1 MHLAIIMDGNGR
13 WSEKRGL
20 TRINGHKAG
29 SETLTEIAL
38 YCAKKE
44 IAYLTVYAF
53 SVQNWGRPKDEI
65 SGLFFLIRLYF
76 GDVDLFLTA
85 NIRIKIQ
92 GYIDIYPDE
101 ILDVLKTAVNLTKN
115 NTGMV
120 LTIAL
125 SYGGQEEIVQ
135 AVNKI
140 IQAGHKTISTKTL
153 AAYIDKE
160 TPPPPDLVIRTSGE
174 FRTSNFLLWQSAYS
188 EYLFLDIFWPEFT
201 EEHID
206 QAIEIYAKR
215 SRRFGLTPATAAL
228 QKNAT
233 RIFPDETL
241 CQTLILDLITPVPV
255 PAATTAYIDRYRNN
269 TILREKYFGTLTM
282 LLNSTATA
290 ITPDTLA
297 ENITQEIITLYKKV
311 DPDISN
317 KTDEFYSNI
326 YAWFE
331 LVFFLKIMFREKKKD
346 IDHTAFL
353 DDFESSD
360 FLTIIDIHQ
369 LFCKHVIFSV
379 EEGDK
384 FKKLLIKLNNPDIIL
399 YKCVLRHALC
409 HVLQDH
415 AVSAVL
421 QLLYMFLPIISSM
434 PPNIMCLI
442 STMLYLVDV
451 EKVHD
456 NNEKDN
462 TILFL
467 LNHLIE
473 KIEENNFNIV
483 TDALITKIKTAFVY
497 FILFQLKSPQKKQTQ
512 NENTLHTLLK
522 YLNKLV

>member
-20 TRINGHKAG
+20 TRLNGHKAG

-65 SGLFFLIRLYF
+65 NGLFYLIRLYF

-92 GYIDIYPDE
+92 GYINIYPAE
-101 ILDVLKTAVNLTKN
+101 ILDVLTSAVNITKN

-153 AAYIDKE
+153 ATYIDKE

-188 EYLFLDIFWPEFT
+188 EYLFLDIYWPEFT

-215 SRRFGLTPATAAL
+215 SRRFGLTAATTL
-228 QKNAT
+228 KKTT
-233 RIFPDETL
+233 RIFPNETL
-241 CQTLILDLITPVPV
+241 CQTLILDLITPA
-255 PAATTAYIDRYRNN
+255 PAAATAYIDRYKNN
-269 TILREKYFGTLTM
+269 TILREKYF
-282 LLNSTATA
+282 STISMATTTTTHD
-290 ITPDTLA
+290 IDFNFA
-297 ENITQEIITLYKKV
+297 ENITKEIITLYKKL
-311 DPDISN
+311 DPELTN
-317 KTDEFYSNI
+317 NTDEFYSNI

-331 LVFFLKIMFREKKKD
+331 LVFFLIQKKKH
-346 IDHTAFL
+346 IKHTAFF

-369 LFCKHVIFSV
+369 LFCKHVIFTA
-379 EEGDK
+379 EEGEQ
-384 FKKLLIKLNNPDIIL
+384 FKKLLINLNNSDIVL
-399 YKCVLRHALC
+399 YKCVLH
-409 HVLQDH
+409 HVLQEQEQEQAQEQH
-415 AVSAVL
+415 AVSAVM
-421 QLLYMFLPIISSM
+421 QLLYMFLPLMSSL
-434 PPNIMCLI
+434 PPNLMCLI
-442 STMLYLVDV
+442 STMFYLVDY
-451 EKVHD
+451 EKIND
-456 NNEKDN
+456 NKKEDE
-462 TILFL
+462 ILFI

-473 KIEENNFNIV
+473 KIEENNLNIV
-483 TDALITKIKTAFVY
+483 VDVLITKIKTAFIY
-497 FILFQLKSPQKKQTQ
+497 FILFRLKSHTKIQ
-512 NENTLHTLLK
+512 NENSMHTLLK
-522 YLNKLV
+522 YINKML